1 MSETGSGFKVGEIVQ
16 VKKGRDTGKYAVVLE
31 IVNERYV
38 LIVDGDRRK
47 YDNPKKKN
55 VIHLRSTGIVSKEVI
70 TSMMEENRISNAKL
84 RYVIQEYMSGLE
96 EFKEEKGESV
106 HE

>member
-1 MSETGSGFKVGEIVQ
+1 MSETGSDFKVGEIVQ

-84 RYVIQEYMSGLE
+84 RYVIQEYMSSLE